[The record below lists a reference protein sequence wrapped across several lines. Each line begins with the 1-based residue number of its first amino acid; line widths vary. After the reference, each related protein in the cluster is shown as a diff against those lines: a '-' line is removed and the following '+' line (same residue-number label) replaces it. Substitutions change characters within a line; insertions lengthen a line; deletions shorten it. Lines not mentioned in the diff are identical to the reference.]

1 MRLYNANQV
10 KKIDSYCIEKLS
22 IPSMV
27 LMENAAVATLKHL
40 DLHINNKF
48 IIICGVGNNGGD
60 GLAIARHLIVRCKDV
75 QIFIIGNLEKQT
87 INFSKNKNILENMNI
102 DITLIEDENSLILL
116 KEAIIKS
123 DLIIDAIFG
132 IGLKREIKGLFKSS
146 IEIINEYSKNTIG
159 IDIPSGI
166 NADTGKI
173 MGISTFCNKTVTF
186 SCYKKSMMNY
196 REINNFGEIFIETI
210 GIPNYVMKKFHE
222 KLFLVDF
229 EDIKLLIPVR
239 GLKGHKGSY
248 GKVLVVAGSN
258 GFSGAAYISS
268 NSAVKSG
275 SGLVTL
281 CTDSLTQKIVSS
293 KAVEFMTCDYHE
305 YRFKKLLSTYDC
317 VAIGMGLG
325 DSESTLSILKDVI
338 LNHEKVIII
347 DADGIN
353 VLRDNKDLLNKTK
366 AKIIITPHVGEMA
379 RLLNCEIP
387 YINENRIQCAKML
400 AKDFNIIVLLKGHNT
415 VITDGEYVYINP
427 TGNSAMA
434 SGGMGDCLTGIIL
447 SLVGQGIKPIDACI
461 AGAYI
466 HGYIAQ
472 ELSKDLYTVQAS
484 DIMENISRF
493 MNKFK

>member
-10 KKIDSYCIEKLS
+10 KKIDNYCIEKLS
-22 IPSMV
+22 IPSIV
-27 LMENAAVATLKHL
+27 LMENAAIATLKHL

-48 IIICGVGNNGGD
+48 IVVCGVGNNGGD
-60 GLAIARHLIVRCKDV
+60 GLAIARHLIVRFNDV
-75 QIFIIGNLEKQT
+75 QIFVVGNLKKQS
-87 INFSKNKNILENMNI
+87 IDFSKNKNILENMNV
-102 DITLIEDENSLILL
+102 DITIIDDENMLGLL

-123 DLIIDAIFG
+123 DLVIDAILG
-132 IGLKREIKGLFKSS
+132 IGLKRNITGIFKSS
-146 IEIINEYSKNTIG
+146 IEIINQYSKNTIG

-173 MGISTFCNKTVTF
+173 MGVSTFCNKTVTF

-196 REINNFGEIFIETI
+196 KEINNFGEIVIETI
-210 GIPNYVMKKFHE
+210 GIPDNIMKKFHE

-229 EDIKLLIPVR
+229 EDVKLLIPVR
-239 GLKGHKGSY
+239 GLNGHKGSY
-248 GKVLVVAGSN
+248 GKVLTVAGSN

-305 YRFKKLLSTYDC
+305 DRFKKLLSTYDC

-325 DSESTLSILKDVI
+325 NTDSTLTILKDVI
-338 LNHEKVIII
+338 SNHEKVIII

-353 VLRDNKDLLNKTK
+353 VLKNNKKLLKETK

-379 RLLNCEIP
+379 RLLNCEIS
-387 YINENRIQCAKML
+387 YINENRIQCAKKL
-400 AKDFNIIVLLKGHNT
+400 ARDFNIIVLLKGHNT
-415 VITDGEYVYINP
+415 VITDGESVYINP

-447 SLVGQGIKPIDACI
+447 SLVGQGINPRDACI

-466 HGYIAQ
+466 HGYIGQ

-484 DIMENISRF
+484 DIMNNISRF